1 MHTHRRNLFKSA
13 GLLLAGLMAPAAAF
27 ARTGTIKGLAPNEA
41 IIPLSRGN
49 SIPVEINAPGDYLRD
64 HFVYHRAKGDTVSAD
79 VTKLYAESD
88 LLRAMPWMDIAGGS
102 FTYMTEGWLPG
113 IAFHPSEVVSSTG
126 IVNPPVE
133 RLKIVAGDVDVDKAL
148 VRMHGPAIRVNT
160 RDRFVREQAYRLTDM
175 LINGD
180 PSKSFYKVAGIS
192 YDNNDIY
199 RIPPTGLRNRVV
211 GPQLINA
218 RGGLRRAMLDETID
232 ATDGAN
238 YILMAVEMRQR
249 LDDAGLLTSER
260 KLGFH
265 PEVPVRY
272 HYTTADGETT
282 VEVLVDYR
290 LEGLPHILSFD
301 EPRKTTS
308 IYALNISK
316 EGYCGLC
323 NGVIEAVDFG
333 EAREKPVYRTRVEW
347 LATHGVMQGRAVTRL
362 HSVRDAPVRA

>member
-1 MHTHRRNLFKSA
+1 MHRRSLFKSA
-13 GLLLAGLMAPAAAF
+13 GLALAALFAPVGAYASVAGL
-27 ARTGTIKGLAPNEA
+27 RSNEA
-41 IIPLSRGN
+41 TVQLSRHRQPLIEV
-49 SIPVEINAPGDYLRD
+49 SPGDYLRD
-64 HFVYHRAKGDTVSAD
+64 HYLYHLDKGDLVSAD

-88 LLRAMPWMDIAGGS
+88 LLRSLPWLEVPGGS
-102 FTYMTEGWLPG
+102 FSYLTEGRLPG
-113 IAFHPSEVVSSTG
+113 VAFQPSEINSGTGLLNPST
-126 IVNPPVE
+126 E
-133 RLKIVAGDVDVDKAL
+133 RLKFIAGDVDVDKAL
-148 VRMHGPAIRVNT
+148 VRMHGPGILETT
-160 RDRFVREQAYRLTDM
+160 RTRFIREQAYRLTDM

-180 PSKSFYKVAGIS
+180 ADKPPAPIKPFGYSPPYIYGHPS
-192 YDNNDIY
+192 N
-199 RIPPTGLRNRVV
+199 GLRKRVI

-249 LDDAGLLTSER
+249 LDEAGLLIRER

-265 PEVPVRY
+265 PVVPVRY

-282 VEVLVDYR
+282 VEVLTDYR
-290 LEGLPHILSFD
+290 VEGLPHILGFN

-308 IYALNISK
+308 IYALHISK

-323 NGVIEAVDFG
+323 NGVIEANDLG
-333 EAREKPVYRTRVEW
+333 EVAEKPVFRTRVEW

-362 HSVRDAPVRA
+362 HSVRDAPVRT

>member
-27 ARTGTIKGLAPNEA
+27 ARTGTIKGIAPNEA
-41 IIPLSRGN
+41 VIPLSRGK
-49 SIPVEINAPGDYLRD
+49 SIPVDIAPGDYLHD
-64 HFVYHRAKGDTVSAD
+64 HIVYHRAKGDMYSALA
-79 VTKLYAESD
+79 TKMYAESD
-88 LLRAMPWMDIAGGS
+88 LLRAMPWMEVAGGS
-102 FTYMTEGWLPG
+102 FTYMAEGWLPG

-148 VRMHGPAIRVNT
+148 VRVHGHAILVST
-160 RDRFVREQAYRLTDM
+160 RERFIREQAYRLTDM

-180 PSKSFYKVAGIS
+180 AENPPKPGKAEGYYAPNFYRYPS
-192 YDNNDIY
+192 N
-199 RIPPTGLRNRVV
+199 GLRKRVV

-218 RGGLRRAMLDETID
+218 RGGLRRKMLDETID

-282 VEVLVDYR
+282 VEVLTDYR
-290 LEGLPHILSFD
+290 VEGLPHILGFE

-323 NGVIEAVDFG
+323 NGVIEANDLG
-333 EAREKPVYRTRVEW
+333 EVAEKPVYRTRVEW